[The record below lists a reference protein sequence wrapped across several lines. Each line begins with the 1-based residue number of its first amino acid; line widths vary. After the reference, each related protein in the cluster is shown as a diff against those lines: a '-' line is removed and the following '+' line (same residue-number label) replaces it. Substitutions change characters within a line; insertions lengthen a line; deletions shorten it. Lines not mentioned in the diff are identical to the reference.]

1 MSIQMDGVEVRCI
14 TGGCG
19 WRAVRETPQA
29 ARAAGRRHR
38 ENAGNG
44 PGEEAHI
51 VVVDDEN

>member
-1 MSIQMDGVEVRCI
+1 MDGVEVRCI

-44 PGEEAHI
+44 PGEEAHA